1 MGFLVQIHWDQLVFD
16 GFWSPTPVSS
26 TRREVVSHIFEN
38 CPCGSWMQSSPLS
51 KKELQHRALQHCSE
65 FSAPWRSVYFYLHV
79 SLCSTFAGHFLSLEQ
94 TVGSS
99 NKTPFLRTGYEQLP
113 GAAGG
118 RHLQRYMLEWSP
130 DCTRGRWGSVGK
142 ITTSSP
148 RLHHRCYPTIQP
160 DQVNSK
166 DIVKVL
172 YIYIYTHTYIY
183 IYIICSIYKF
193 IYTIGHCRKIIP

>member
-1 MGFLVQIHWDQLVFD
+1 MGFLVQIHWDQWVFD

-26 TRREVVSHIFEN
+26 TRREVAKHIFEN
-38 CPCGSWMQSSPLS
+38 CPCGSWVQAFPLS

-99 NKTPFLRTGYEQLP
+99 NKTPFLRTGYKQLP

-118 RHLQRYMLEWSP
+118 RHLQRYMLEWLP
-130 DCTRGRWGSVGK
+130 DCTRGRWGSAGK

-172 YIYIYTHTYIY
+172 YIYIYIY
-183 IYIICSIYKF
+183 LIYAVYTNLF
-193 IYTIGHCRKIIP
+193 IL